1 MSGDYS
7 RQRFD
12 PRAHFAGVL
21 MQQGRVQL
29 DADWNELVEL
39 LDRRLRAETVDLV
52 SRGANPDI
60 AGVAVVPRQTPEA
73 FKVEAAAGKI
83 TIGRGRMYVD
93 GLLAENHGAG
103 VDEFDALLAEI
114 RGKDAV
120 PYDAQPYLP
129 HPPDLPARGPHLV
142 YLDVWQREVTH
153 LERPCL
159 VEPAIG
165 VDTTTRLQTVWQVR
179 ALADIGAGV
188 TCLTPDAQVR
198 GWLDLI
204 SPSAGRLSTKAVG
217 VKPSDDPCELP
228 PTGGYRG
235 LENQLYRVEV
245 HDGGG
250 VGQATFKWSRDNA
263 TVASRVA
270 EVLSG
275 HELRLES
282 LGRDAVLSVGTGDW
296 VEITDDWRELTGE
309 QGDPGR
315 RRGEIRKVT
324 VDVAKQTITFSPDL
338 PADLVPS
345 GTGSN
350 TLEKRRLRVR
360 RWDHKGKVRDASDH
374 EVFDLDGGLSKGV
387 IPVPAANTP
396 LILEKGVQVTFS
408 LAAGGGFRCGD
419 YWVFAARTAD
429 ASVETLTQA
438 PPRGVHH
445 HFARLAVVSFP
456 DSESNCRTLWPPQI
470 EGKGCDCTVCVTAE
484 SHASGALTIQNAVDQ
499 VKATGGTVCL
509 GAGAYQLGEVPV
521 RIEGAQSVRLRG
533 QGWRTM
539 IVAPGPAIEAQASAG
554 LAVENLSI
562 VSVGA
567 GSDPVVSMANSLSVR
582 LERLTMLVYG
592 TADANAPAIG
602 LSGTLFSV
610 DIRDSTI
617 VSPVGIARAPAR
629 GSKIT
634 YLATMA
640 LRIEDN
646 ALWSRRRAVSL
657 DGVCLHL
664 AETRIRGNN
673 VLGCTQAG
681 VTLTGAT
688 VPGSGVDVSSNTLL
702 VSGDGVVGAADG
714 LRVEGN
720 EVARFGESAG
730 GDGIVLAPGLDATGM
745 DRCQVLANRIVGVS
759 GAGIAVRTL
768 VRSAMIKNNVVEGAA
783 SGIVF
788 EDRGSADHV
797 AIENNQLIGIAPASN
812 DASAAPAGIRILST
826 RKADISGNTVR
837 GVGTNAVQA
846 QWRAGIQAVACAA
859 LRIAGNEITDIGPA
873 GEFVGSAF
881 GIEVVRPFDRADIV
895 DNMVRREETPAG
907 AETGATWLALSV
919 HSPAEVIVRRA
930 TARVSTI
937 RLDDGS
943 HLVVTGAWAFAVAAG
958 AEAAGIRGN
967 RFEGRGRSSLV
978 RVLVLGDCAFN
989 DNRCLQLMPGDLPVV
1004 FAGGTTTIA
1013 HGNRILGGPRPLLL
1027 QADPKRLAVLGNI
1040 TSGSILVGTV
1050 QLPGP
1055 WDALNVVA

>member
-52 SRGANPDI
+52 SRGADPDI
-60 AGVAVVPRQTPEA
+60 AGVAAVPRQTPDA
-73 FKVEAAAGKI
+73 FRIEAASGKI

-103 VDEFDALLAEI
+103 TDEFDALLVET
-114 RGKDAV
+114 RGKNAV
-120 PYDAQPYLP
+120 PYDSQPYLP
-129 HPPDLPARGPHLV
+129 HPPALPRRGPHLA
-142 YLDVWQREVTH
+142 YLDVWQREITH

-159 VEPAIG
+159 VEPAVG
-165 VDTTTRLQTVWQVR
+165 VDTTTRLQMVWQVR
-179 ALADIGAGV
+179 VLADVGAGV
-188 TCLTPDAQVR
+188 TCLTPDAHVR

-204 SPSAGRLSTKAVG
+204 SPSSGRLSTKAIG
-217 VKPSDDPCELP
+217 VKPSHDPCELP

-235 LENQLYRVEV
+235 LENQLYRVEI

-263 TVASRVA
+263 SVASRVA
-270 EVLSG
+270 EVVSS

-282 LGRDAVLSVGTGDW
+282 FGRDAVLSFGTGDW
-296 VEITDDWRELTGE
+296 VEIIDEWRELTGE

-315 RRGEIRKVT
+315 RHGEIRKIT
-324 VDVAKQTITFSPDL
+324 VDVARQTITFSPDL

-350 TLEKRRLRVR
+350 TLETRRLRVR
-360 RWDHKGKVRDASDH
+360 RWDQQGKVRDASGN
-374 EVFDLDGGLSKGV
+374 EYFDLDGGVSKGV
-387 IPVPAANTP
+387 IPAPAANTP
-396 LILEKGVQVTFS
+396 LVLEKGVQVTFS
-408 LAAGGGFRCGD
+408 LEAGGEFRCGD

-429 ASVETLTQA
+429 ASVETLTEA
-438 PPRGVHH
+438 PPRGTHH

-456 DSESNCRTLWPPQI
+456 DSESDCRMLWPPQI

-484 SHASGALTIQNAVDQ
+484 SHASGALTIQKAVDQ
-499 VKATGGTVCL
+499 VKATGGTICL
-509 GAGAYQLGEVPV
+509 GAGAYQLGEAPV
-521 RIEGAQSVRLRG
+521 QLEGAQSVRLRG

-539 IVAPGPAIEAQASAG
+539 LVAPGPAIEARGCAG

-567 GSDPVVSMANSLSVR
+567 GSDPVVSMANSLGVR
-582 LERLTMLVYG
+582 LEGLTMLVYG

-610 DIRDSTI
+610 DIRDNTI
-617 VSPVGIARAPAR
+617 VSPVGIARSPAR
-629 GSKIT
+629 GSKIP

-646 ALWSRRRAVSL
+646 ALWSLRRGVSL

-664 AETRIRGNN
+664 AETRVRGNN

-688 VPGSGVDVSSNTLL
+688 VPGSGIDVSANTLL

-720 EVARFGESAG
+720 EVTRFGESAG

-745 DRCQVLANRIVGVS
+745 DRCQVLANRIVGV
-759 GAGIAVRTL
+759 GGTGIAVRTL
-768 VRSAMIKNNVVEGAA
+768 VRSAMIKDNVIEGAA
-783 SGIVF
+783 GGIVF

-797 AIENNQLIGIAPASN
+797 AIENNQVIAIAPDSN
-812 DASAAPAGIRILST
+812 DAIAAPVGIRIVAT
-826 RKADISGNTVR
+826 RKADVSGNAIR
-837 GVGTNAVQA
+837 GVGINAVQP

-859 LRIAGNEITDIGPA
+859 LRIAANEITDIGPA
-873 GEFVGSAF
+873 GEFLGSAL
-881 GIEVVRPFDRADIV
+881 GIEVVRPFDRADIA
-895 DNMVRREETPAG
+895 DNMVRREETPER
-907 AETGATWLALSV
+907 AETKATWLALSV
-919 HSPAEVIVRRA
+919 HAPAEMSVRRTA
-930 TARVSTI
+930 ARVATI

-943 HLVVTGAWAFAVAAG
+943 HLVVTGSWAFAVAAG
-958 AEAAGIRGN
+958 SEAAGIHGN
-967 RFEGRGRSSLV
+967 RLEGRGRSSLV
-978 RVLVLGDCAFN
+978 RVVVLGDCAFD
-989 DNRCLQLMPGDLPVV
+989 DNRCLQLMPSDEPIVL
-1004 FAGGTTTIA
+1004 AGGMTMIA
-1013 HGNRILGGPRPLLL
+1013 HGNRVLGGPRPLVL
-1027 QADPKRLAVLGNI
+1027 QADPKRLAVVGNI
-1040 TSGSILVGTV
+1040 TSGSILVGNSP
-1050 QLPGP
+1050 LPGP